1 MDGHLEW
8 ALKRNDNR
16 TEMKKE
22 ELDDNVGRI
31 IAQQRKVETEAQ
43 AEGRKIQER
52 ILFQLNKKVA
62 GRVESIAKV
71 ESYLNQQQKWEE
83 EELAR
88 EEAEK
93 AAELL
98 AAEED
103 ESEPETPVFQRIEK

>member
-1 MDGHLEW
+1 
-8 ALKRNDNR
+8 
-16 TEMKKE
+16 
-22 ELDDNVGRI
+22 
-31 IAQQRKVETEAQ
+31 VETEAQ
-43 AEGRKIQER
+43 ANARKMGER

-71 ESYLNQQQKWEE
+71 ENYLNHQQKWEE

-98 AAEED
+98 AAQED
-103 ESEPETPVFQRIEK
+103 ESEPETPIFQKITK